1 MDEMPGM
8 IRPDLQAL
16 PQVKDRMTFL
26 YLEHCTLGRQDGAIT
41 VTDEKG
47 IVQIPAAGISVLL
60 LGPGT
65 RVTHRAMELM
75 GDTGV
80 GAVWVGEHGVRYYAH
95 GRPLTTHSQLLLR
108 QAELVSNTRKHMDVV
123 RKMYQLRFPDED
135 ISRLT
140 MQQLRGREGSRVR
153 QVYRK
158 ASKDTGIPWSGRLYR
173 PEDFTSGDAVNQA
186 LSAGHAC
193 LYGLAHAVI
202 VALGCAPG
210 LGFVHVGHE
219 CSFVY
224 DLADLYKAEVTIP
237 IAFEVAAQAPDD
249 LPAVVR
255 RRVRDAMVEH
265 HILER
270 MVHDIRYLLL
280 NADEREQEPEAVYL
294 WDNKVGN
301 VSSRVRDAL
310 WERVCQN
317 LKNGQA
323 TLVFT
328 TAGEQ
333 RMDFRTHNTAWET
346 VDFDGIKLM
355 RRPLPQAEQNQID
368 LKPGFS
374 KAAQQQMARKAGR
387 TKPSTG
393 NYTVIDL
400 ETTGLKAASDSIIE
414 YGALRVRDGVPVEEL
429 TMLVCVEENVPA
441 EITALTGLSAAEL
454 QQGTEPREA
463 LNSFLLFIGKDPLV
477 GHNITFDLEFLRM
490 TCKRYGFPAPTNR
503 QIDLA
508 QLARRNLTRIA
519 NYKLVTLAQHFQL
532 VEKVEHR
539 ALPDCRLI
547 QQVYCK
553 LKETAVQ

>member
-47 IVQIPAAGISVLL
+47 VVSIPAAGISVLL

-108 QAELVSNTRKHMDVV
+108 QAELVTHTRKHLEVV
-123 RKMYQLRFPDED
+123 RKMYQLRFPEED

-158 ASKDTGIPWSGRLYR
+158 ASKDTGVPWNGRLYC
-173 PEDFTSGDAVNQA
+173 PEDFSAGDAVNQA

-224 DLADLYKAEVTIP
+224 DIADLYKAEVTIP
-237 IAFEVAAQAPDD
+237 IAFEVAAQAPED
-249 LPAVVR
+249 LPSVVR
-255 RRVRDAMVEH
+255 R
-265 HILER
+265 
-270 MVHDIRYLLL
+270 
-280 NADEREQEPEAVYL
+280 
-294 WDNKVGN
+294 
-301 VSSRVRDAL
+301 RVRDAL

-323 TLVFT
+323 TMVFT

-333 RMDFRTHNTAWET
+333 RMDFRTHNTTWEM

-355 RRPLPQAEQNQID
+355 RRPLPQMEQNQLD

-374 KAAQQQMARKAGR
+374 KAAQWQAARKAGR
-387 TKPSTG
+387 TQQG
-393 NYTVIDL
+393 RADYTVIDL
-400 ETTGLKAASDSIIE
+400 ETTGLKAASDAIIE

-429 TMLVCVEENVPA
+429 TMLVCGVEKVPA

-463 LNSFLLFIGKDPLV
+463 LQRFLTFLGKDPLV
-477 GHNITFDLEFLRM
+477 GHNIAFDLEFLRM
-490 TCKRYGFPAPTNR
+490 ACKQYGFPILTNH
-503 QIDLA
+503 QTDLA
-508 QLARRNLTRIA
+508 QLARRKLSRVA
-519 NYKLVTLAQHFQL
+519 NYKLATLAQHFQL
-532 VEKVEHR
+532 AEKVEHR

-553 LKETAVQ
+553 LKESAVQ